1 MSYSESSMSL
11 RAGAWVRMECW
22 APEVSVT
29 SVETDR
35 RVRYCVGGECRLRA
49 KRALNVRRAEGCG
62 RGWSV
67 RRRVA
72 DDGRNISPDG

>member
-1 MSYSESSMSL
+1 MSYSESSISL

-35 RVRYCVGGECRLRA
+35 RVLCCVGGGCRLRA
-49 KRALNVRRAEGCG
+49 KRALKVRRAEGCG

>member
-29 SVETDR
+29 SVETDC
-35 RVRYCVGGECRLRA
+35 RVRYWAGGECRLRA
-49 KRALNVRRAEGCG
+49 KRALKVRRAEGCG
-62 RGWSV
+62 RGWSI

-72 DDGRNISPDG
+72 DDGRNISSDD